1 MKANPRHRSSPAA
14 LRKLADW
21 HLFFELEPAHLRDL
35 PPVAALGA
43 RVAAQLARHPALD
56 RASVLDEASRTL
68 MRLTGLRSLRGFSP
82 AERLAW
88 RRWSPF
94 VLALPG
100 MTRWSATDRRAVARM
115 VRAKGGRRE
124 SDFIAL
130 FAAHPRLARARFA
143 LR

>member
-1 MKANPRHRSSPAA
+1 MKANPRHRSSPST

-21 HLFFELEPAHLRDL
+21 HLFFELEPAHPHGL

-43 RVAAQLARHPALD
+43 RVAAQLAKHPALD
-56 RASVLDEASRTL
+56 RASALDDASRAL
-68 MRLTGLRSLRGFSP
+68 MHLTGLRSLRGFTP

-100 MTRWSATDRRAVARM
+100 LTRWSAADRRAVARV

-124 SDFIAL
+124 SDFVAL
-130 FAAHPRLARARFA
+130 FTAHPRLARALFA